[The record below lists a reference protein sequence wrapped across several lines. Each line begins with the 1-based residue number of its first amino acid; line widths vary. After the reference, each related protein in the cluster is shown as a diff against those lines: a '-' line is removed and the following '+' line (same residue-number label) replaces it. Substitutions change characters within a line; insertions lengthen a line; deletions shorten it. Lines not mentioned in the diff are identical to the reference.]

1 MDVGTT
7 SRIQAGVAAMQSAYQ
22 SGAAKKTSSE
32 ENAQAT
38 ENKEG
43 AAYAVEISAE
53 GQEAS
58 QAAKTKGLSA
68 DDITALQQD
77 IEQKSIQMMI
87 DILSANNEKL
97 QGFLDEGIGIIRL
110 GGVEID
116 ASKFALPEVATT
128 PEDAAKALEEGG
140 DWSVNAVADRVF
152 GLASA
157 IAGNDPERLA
167 QMRSAVEEGF
177 KQAGISFKDIF
188 GKDDMPQITKDTQAE
203 IMSRFD
209 KRAEELSGNSAGE
222 EAAKTAQTVTE

>member
-7 SRIQAGVAAMQSAYQ
+7 SRIQTSVAAMQSAYQ
-22 SGAAKKTSSE
+22 SGAAKKTGKE
-32 ENAQAT
+32 ENA
-38 ENKEG
+38 ENAAEAKEG
-43 AAYAVEISAE
+43 AAYAVDISAE
-53 GQEAS
+53 GQAASEAT
-58 QAAKTKGLSA
+58 KTKGLSA

-97 QGFLDEGIGIIRL
+97 QGFLDDGIGMIRL

-116 ASKFALPEVATT
+116 ASKFALPEVATNA
-128 PEDAAKALEEGG
+128 EDAAKALEEGG
-140 DWSVNAVADRVF
+140 DWSVSAVADRIF

-157 IAGNDPERLA
+157 IAGDDPDKLE

-177 KQAGISFKDIF
+177 KQAGLSFKEIF
-188 GKDDMPQITKDTQAE
+188 GEKEDMPQITKDTHAE

-209 KRAEELSGNSAGE
+209 KRYGEITGAATATTTEE
-222 EAAKTAQTVTE
+222 